1 MKKDLLI
8 AVVVVVVVAVGA
20 WVLNRMRGDLPL
32 TPSNPFGGE
41 KTAGKKSAD
50 ASKEVI
56 HINGTAVT
64 QEEFEAFLLQAPEQ
78 ARQFYASP
86 AGRKALGDEL
96 VKLKLLEQEGL
107 RIGVD
112 KDPAVVKQLDNVRS
126 QIIASEALKKLMTE
140 GGDAKLRAA
149 YEKEKGNSV
158 DLSHIILAYQGGQLP
173 AQQGQKAP
181 SADEAMTKARA
192 LVARIRGGEDFAKV
206 AEQSSD
212 DRQSGGRG
220 GSLGTVQVAELPPDV
235 AGVIKGLQPGQ
246 ISDPV
251 KTQFGVHI
259 FSAKPPSYEEMKPM
273 LQEKMKREL
282 MEETMNRLQKNAKI
296 DFDPT
301 YFPPQPTLPN
311 AAPQGGPQGGQG
323 MPPGTQGN

>member
-1 MKKDLLI
+1 VKKDLLI

-41 KTAGKKSAD
+41 KTAGKKGTD
-50 ASKEVI
+50 GSKEVI
-56 HINGTAVT
+56 HVNGTAVT

-78 ARQFYASP
+78 ARPFYASP

-112 KDPAVVKQLDNVRS
+112 KDPAVVKQLENVRS
-126 QIIASEALKKLMTE
+126 QIIASEALKKLLTQ

-149 YEKEKGNSV
+149 YEKEKSNSV
-158 DLSHIILAYQGGQLP
+158 DLRHIILAYQGGQLP

-212 DRQSGGRG
+212 DRQSGSRG

-235 AGVIKGLQPGQ
+235 GSVIKGLQPGQ

-259 FSAKPPSYEEMKPM
+259 FSATPPSYEAMKPM

-301 YFPPQPTLPN
+301 YFPPQPALPN
-311 AAPQGGPQGGQG
+311 VAPPT
-323 MPPGTQGN
+323 GTNQ

>member
-1 MKKDLLI
+1 VKKDLLI

-41 KTAGKKSAD
+41 KAAGKKSAD
-50 ASKEVI
+50 GSKEVI
-56 HINGTAVT
+56 HVNGTPVT

-78 ARQFYASP
+78 ARPFYASP

-112 KDPAVVKQLDNVRS
+112 KDPAVVKQLENVRS
-126 QIIASEALKKLMTE
+126 QIIASEALKKLLTQ
-140 GGDAKLRAA
+140 GGDAKLRAE
-149 YEKEKGNSV
+149 YEKEKVNSV
-158 DLSHIILAYQGGQLP
+158 DLRHIILAYQGSQLP
-173 AQQGQKAP
+173 VAQGQKAP
-181 SADEAMTKARA
+181 SADEAMAKARA
-192 LVARIRGGEDFAKV
+192 LVARIRGGEDFGKV

-212 DRQSGGRG
+212 DRQSGARG

-259 FSAKPPSYEEMKPM
+259 FSAKPPSYDEMKPM

-301 YFPPQPTLPN
+301 YFPPQP
-311 AAPQGGPQGGQG
+311 QGGPQAA
-323 MPPGTQGN
+323 PTGTNQ